1 MADSLR
7 SYKSSRARDLLP
19 SVRPSYVS
27 LILVLVCG
35 FLWLKN
41 EATNDRLLAVEN
53 QLKMLPQKCRFE
65 NKSPFTNHEG
75 TTPRPT
81 VNSPELLG
89 NKIKAPDT
97 KRFDYPSG
105 KNPE

>member
-1 MADSLR
+1 MGRFLSALRLPVSLNDDREVAKMADSSR

-27 LILVLVCG
+27 LLLVFVSG

-53 QLKMLPQKCRFE
+53 RLQMLPR
-65 NKSPFTNHEG
+65 NVALRMMTY
-75 TTPRPT
+75 
-81 VNSPELLG
+81 LLH
-89 NKIKAPDT
+89 IT
-97 KRFDYPSG
+97 QEQLLSRQ
-105 KNPE
+105 